1 MFTLFN
7 GFDVT
12 GAFLSL
18 FSGGLMLGALF
29 MATDYV
35 TSPLTTKGRVIFALG
50 CGFLTSAIRVFCQLR
65 RGRFLRRAADEP
77 AGAYINEGCRTKPV
91 GGVKA

>member
-1 MFTLFN
+1 MLCQ
-7 GFDVT
+7 
-12 GAFLSL
+12 L
-18 FSGGLMLGALF
+18 FSGGLMLGAIF

-50 CGFLTSAIRVFCQLR
+50 CGFLTSAIRVFANS
-65 RGRFLRRAADEP
+65 AAILILITY
-77 AGAYINEGCRTKPV
+77 GAVLLMNLLVPYINEGCRTKPV